1 MKTSSQK
8 FQLQKSYALCIV
20 FLFIHMGAIFCVC
33 YMSFVFW
40 GKIAVVLCVLAHF
53 IMVIR
58 VYVLRSSSRAILE
71 FWQNTS
77 SDWYLKQRSGAVER
91 VSLGFPIFVSE
102 FLIVLNFISAKKI
115 LKIAVPIT
123 KDVIS
128 VSDDF
133 RKLKV
138 LLKMTSANADGSRR
152 L

>member
-1 MKTSSQK
+1 
-8 FQLQKSYALCIV
+8 
-20 FLFIHMGAIFCVC
+20 
-33 YMSFVFW
+33 MSFVFW

-71 FWQNTS
+71 FWQNAGNY
-77 SDWYLKQRSGAVER
+77 WYLKKRSGVVEQ

-102 FLIVLNFISAKKI
+102 SLIVLNFILAKKT

-123 KDVIS
+123 KDALP

-133 RKLKV
+133 RRLKV
-138 LLKMTSANADGSRR
+138 LLKTTPVAAG
-152 L
+152 

>member
-8 FQLQKSYALCIV
+8 FQLQKSYELCIV

-58 VYVLRSSSRAILE
+58 VYVWRSSSHAVLE
-71 FWQNTS
+71 FWQNAS
-77 SDWYLKQRSGAVER
+77 NDWCLKQRSGVVEQ

-123 KDVIS
+123 KDALS

-138 LLKMTSANADGSRR
+138 LLKTTPLSRTS
-152 L
+152 